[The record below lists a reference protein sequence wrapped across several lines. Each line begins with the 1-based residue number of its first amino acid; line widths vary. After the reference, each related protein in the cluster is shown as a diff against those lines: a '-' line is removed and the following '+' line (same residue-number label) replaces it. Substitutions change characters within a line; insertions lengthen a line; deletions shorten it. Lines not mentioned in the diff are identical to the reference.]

1 MNDGAQKQQIVEKIK
16 ASSNILVTVSANPS
30 VDELS
35 AALGLTILL
44 NNMKKHAT
52 AVFSGAIPPAITFL
66 DPEKTFESTVDSL
79 RDFIIALDKEKAD
92 HLRYKVEGDV
102 VKIFITPY
110 RTTITSDDLDFSQG
124 DYNVELVLALGV
136 KDKDNLDEAL
146 TAHGRILHDATVTT
160 LTAGNETSSLGTIDW
175 HEANASSLSE
185 MVVSL
190 TDSLKKDKTL
200 LDEQTATAFL
210 TGIVSA
216 TDRFS
221 NPKTSSKVMTVAAQL
236 MAAGANQQLIASKLQ
251 EANDIGPGAEPKSS
265 NDDTTNDSEN
275 SDGTT
280 DLSEGEPTKLDK
292 KDRTKTKKPVEQESV
307 KKDDGSLS
315 ISHEKEGDVDEVAAA
330 TAAEDQAEALDAVEE
345 KLEEDRKKVETIQQ
359 ADATVEAEERLAKQ
373 LDAAPQAA
381 AGAISVAD
389 LQKDLAEASAD
400 VTEAAQQA
408 PSAAQASNEDAEPL
422 FGGTLNATS
431 EEAAET
437 KRREINDDR
446 NRTILSHTNGDYAG
460 NSAPKYQ
467 APLNSTMAPADEPA
481 SVDPFHDT
489 TAPTTNPTSYASTIE
504 PPASMAASEPKIDLF
519 AAPPAAAD
527 QPVMEFEQT
536 PAPTLADIDQQ
547 NREPHAEA
555 RDAVAAAF
563 GATPFQPSPQPT
575 PAPVDF
581 SPQPAP
587 AVTLPPLPDFST
599 LPPLPAAPE
608 FGAPAAPVASD
619 KLGDIFGAA
628 PTPAQSAPV
637 ANNPGQFKIPGQ

>member
-1 MNDGAQKQQIVEKIK
+1 MNDGTQKQQIVEKIK

-52 AVFSGAIPPAITFL
+52 AVFSGSIPPAITFL

-110 RTTITSDDLDFSQG
+110 RTTITSEDLEFSQG

-146 TAHGRILHDATVTT
+146 TAHGRILHDATVAT
-160 LTAGNETSSLGTIDW
+160 LTAGSETSNLGTIDW

-185 MVVSL
+185 MVVGI
-190 TDSLKKDKTL
+190 TDTLKKDKTL

-221 NPKTSSKVMTVAAQL
+221 NQKTSSKVMTVAAQL

-251 EANDIGPGAEPKSS
+251 EANDIGPGAKTGLSDTTVS
-265 NDDTTNDSEN
+265 NDGSEN

-280 DLSEGEPTKLDK
+280 DLSEGEPTKLNK
-292 KDRTKTKKPVEQESV
+292 EARSRTNKSVDAEPV
-307 KKDDGSLS
+307 KKNDGSLS
-315 ISHEKEGDVDEVAAA
+315 ISHEKQGDVDEVAVA
-330 TAAEDQAEALDAVEE
+330 TAQEDQAEALDAVEE
-345 KLEEDRKKVETIQQ
+345 KLEANRQQVENQQ
-359 ADATVEAEERLAKQ
+359 HTDATKEAENILAQQ
-373 LDAAPQAA
+373 LDAVPQAA
-381 AGAISVAD
+381 PGVISVAD

-400 VTEAAQQA
+400 VDEAAEQA
-408 PSAAQASNEDAEPL
+408 PSAAQASNEDAEPA
-422 FGGTLNATS
+422 FGGTLNATT

-446 NRTILSHTNGDYAG
+446 NRTILSHSNGDYVG
-460 NSAPKYQ
+460 NNTPKYQ
-467 APLNSTMAPADEPA
+467 APLNSSMADTQEPT
-481 SVDPFHDT
+481 SVDPFHDND
-489 TAPTTNPTSYASTIE
+489 TAITNPTSYSAPIE
-504 PPASMAASEPKIDLF
+504 PPVSMAPPEPVINVF
-519 AAPPAAAD
+519 AAPPAPLEA
-527 QPVMEFEQT
+527 VMEFEPT
-536 PAPTLADIDQQ
+536 PTLADIDQQ

-581 SPQPAP
+581 TPQSAP
-587 AVTLPPLPDFST
+587 TMLPPLPDFST
-599 LPPLPAAPE
+599 LPPLPPAPE
-608 FGAPAAPVASD
+608 FGAQTDSIQSD
-619 KLGDIFGAA
+619 KLGDIFGA
-628 PTPAQSAPV
+628 TSAP
-637 ANNPGQFKIPGQ
+637 AASSSPTTNNPGQFKIPGQ